1 MPSKRDTQIQ
11 REREMRARLG
21 WWLDVAAALPPNG
34 LDTLWFSGGIAVLR
48 GLVFYRP
55 AHLPEAVLLDM
66 AAECDLNLR
75 SREAA
80 ADIARS
86 AAA

>member
-1 MPSKRDTQIQ
+1 
-11 REREMRARLG
+11 MRARLG
-21 WWLDVAAALPPNG
+21 EWLQVAADLPCNE
-34 LDTLWFSGGIAVLR
+34 LDTMWFSGGIAVLR

-75 SREAA
+75 NREAA

-86 AAA
+86 ATA

>member
-1 MPSKRDTQIQ
+1 M
-11 REREMRARLG
+11 RERLG
-21 WWLDVAAALPPNG
+21 EWLDA
-34 LDTLWFSGGIAVLR
+34 
-48 GLVFYRP
+48 

>member
-21 WWLDVAAALPPNG
+21 EWLDVAA
-34 LDTLWFSGGIAVLR
+34 
-48 GLVFYRP
+48 
-55 AHLPEAVLLDM
+55 DM